1 MRKNK
6 LTHLLEPSLR
16 LYFVFLLLFAAVSAL
31 FSVAVAVI
39 EAAVVAVLYLYFR
52 RSNAQRQ
59 KEIIKYIESVTCNMD
74 TATKDTMVNAPLPMV
89 IFRPEN
95 DEVIWS
101 NDRFLQLTGEREHLF
116 DTKIT
121 AAVPDFSSRWLME
134 GKTECP
140 TEVRIGERR
149 FLVFGHL
156 VRTEDQGGRGYLA
169 TTYWVDVTDFAQVR
183 DIYYSTRPVVGIL
196 TVDNYEELM
205 KGATD
210 SARSAMR
217 SGIDERLAQWVAP
230 AQGLFC
236 RYERDRYLFVFEERF
251 LAQFQEGK
259 FSILETVREV
269 VSPSGIQ
276 ATLSIGVGKDAE
288 TLAELFQY
296 AALSVEMALSRGG
309 DQVVVKNKFNFEF
322 YGGRTKEL
330 EKRTKVKSRVMA
342 NALGELMADASRVF
356 VMGHKYPDMDCIG
369 AAAGVCA
376 MARKKGAPVHII
388 KEAGQNPAS
397 EMSERLGG
405 LGEYKDVFL
414 SQQDAILLA
423 DANCLLVV
431 VDTNRPEQVVSQ
443 DLLEAVHKVAV
454 IDHHRRASSYIA
466 DAALNFHEPYASS
479 ASELVTELLQY
490 LLEPADLLKTE
501 AEALLAGMVLDTK
514 QFTMRTG
521 SRTFEAAAFLR
532 RSGADTGD
540 VKKLFQNDLEGTIAK
555 YDIIQNAK
563 MYHEGIAVAKVDHT
577 VGRITAAQ
585 AADEL
590 LNISGIDTSFVLFPD
605 QEGRVILSARSM
617 GDVNVQ
623 VVLEKLGGGGN
634 AATAGAQVPGK
645 GVDEVNDMTHISRRS
660 ENCETTAGAVG
671 GRPGA
676 GSGCLHRPGGRG
688 PHAPGGGHSGLDGGP
703 SSGGAPHPGLDGG
716 PAGARFPG
724 RGAAGALPAGVQRRQ
739 LPHGLLHQR
748 RGQLSPGRRRS
759 AGAGGL

>member
-397 EMSERLGG
+397 EMSERLGA
-405 LGEYKDVFL
+405 LPEYKDVFL

-479 ASELVTELLQY
+479 ASELVAELLQY

-645 GVDEVNDMTHISRRS
+645 GVDEVNDM
-660 ENCETTAGAVG
+660 
-671 GRPGA
+671 
-676 GSGCLHRPGGRG
+676 
-688 PHAPGGGHSGLDGGP
+688 
-703 SSGGAPHPGLDGG
+703 
-716 PAGARFPG
+716 
-724 RGAAGALPAGVQRRQ
+724 
-739 LPHGLLHQR
+739 LLQAIDAY
-748 RGQLSPGRRRS
+748 LEEE
-759 AGAGGL
+759 

>member
-6 LTHLLEPSLR
+6 LAHLLEPSLR
-16 LYFVFLLLFAAVSAL
+16 LYFVFLLLFAVITTA
-31 FSVAVAVI
+31 FSIPVAVI
-39 EAAVVAVLYLYFR
+39 QLAVVVILYLYFR
-52 RSNAQRQ
+52 RSSAMRQ
-59 KEIIKYIESVTCNMD
+59 KEILKYIENVTCNMD
-74 TATKDTMVNAPLPMV
+74 SATKDTMVNAPLPMV

-101 NDRFLQLTGEREHLF
+101 NDRFLQITGERDHLF
-116 DTKIT
+116 DTKIS

-140 TEVRIGERR
+140 TEVRIGDRR
-149 FLVFGHL
+149 FLVYGHL
-156 VRTEDQGGRGYLA
+156 VRTEEQGARGYLA

-183 DIYYSTRPVVGIL
+183 DDFYASRPVVAIL

-210 SARSAMR
+210 NAKSAMR
-217 SGIDERLAQWVAP
+217 SEIDDRLAQWVAP
-230 AQGLFC
+230 AEGVFC
-236 RYERDRYLFVFEERF
+236 RYERDRYLFIFEEKF

-259 FSILETVREV
+259 YAVLDSVRQV
-269 VSPSGIQ
+269 TSPSGIQ
-276 ATLSIGVGKDAE
+276 ATLSIGIGKDADS
-288 TLAELFQY
+288 LSELYQF

-322 YGGRTKEL
+322 FGGRTKEL

-342 NALGELMADASRVF
+342 NALGELMASASTVF
-356 VMGHKYPDMDCIG
+356 VMGHKYPDLDCIG

-376 MARKKGAPVHII
+376 MARKKGTPVHIVR
-388 KEAGQNPAS
+388 EPGVNPAS
-397 EMSERLGG
+397 EMCDRLAQVP
-405 LGEYKDVFL
+405 EYKDVFV
-414 SQQDAILLA
+414 SPQDAILMA

-479 ASELVTELLQY
+479 ASELSTELLQY
-490 LLEPADLLKTE
+490 LLEPADLLKIE
-501 AEALLAGMVLDTK
+501 AEALLAGITLDTK

-563 MYHEGIAVAKVDHT
+563 MYKAAIAVARVDHT

-590 LNISGIDTSFVLFPD
+590 LNIAGIDTSFVLFPD

-634 AATAGAQVPGK
+634 AATAGAQVPDK
-645 GVDEVNDMTHISRRS
+645 TVDEVTRM
-660 ENCETTAGAVG
+660 
-671 GRPGA
+671 
-676 GSGCLHRPGGRG
+676 
-688 PHAPGGGHSGLDGGP
+688 
-703 SSGGAPHPGLDGG
+703 
-716 PAGARFPG
+716 
-724 RGAAGALPAGVQRRQ
+724 
-739 LPHGLLHQR
+739 LLQAID
-748 RGQLSPGRRRS
+748 QYL
-759 AGAGGL
+759 ADE

>member
-6 LTHLLEPSLR
+6 LSHLLEPSFR
-16 LYFVFLLLFAAVSAL
+16 LYFVFLLLFAVVTAL
-31 FSVAVAVI
+31 FSVPVAVI
-39 EAAVVAVLYLYFR
+39 QLAVVIILYLYFR
-52 RSNAQRQ
+52 RNSAMRQ
-59 KEIIKYIESVTCNMD
+59 KEILKYIENVTCNMD
-74 TATKDTMVNAPLPMV
+74 SATKDTMVNAPLPMV

-101 NDRFLQLTGEREHLF
+101 NDRFLQITGERDHLF

-140 TEVRIGERR
+140 TEVRIGDRR
-149 FLVFGHL
+149 FLVYGHL
-156 VRTEDQGGRGYLA
+156 VRTEEQGARGYLA

-183 DIYYSTRPVVGIL
+183 DDFYSSRPIVAIL

-210 SARSAMR
+210 NAKSAMR
-217 SGIDERLAQWVAP
+217 SEIDDRLAQWVAP
-230 AQGLFC
+230 AQGVFC
-236 RYERDRYLFVFEERF
+236 RYERDRYLFIFEEKF

-259 FSILETVREV
+259 YAVLDSVRQV
-269 VSPSGIQ
+269 TSPAGIQ
-276 ATLSIGVGKDAE
+276 ATLSIGIGKDADS
-288 TLAELFQY
+288 LSELYQF

-309 DQVVVKNKFNFEF
+309 DQVVIKNKFNFEF
-322 YGGRTKEL
+322 FGGRTKEL

-342 NALGELMADASRVF
+342 NALGELMASASMVF
-356 VMGHKYPDMDCIG
+356 VMGHKYPDLDCIG

-376 MARKKGAPVHII
+376 MARKKGAPVHIV
-388 KEAGQNPAS
+388 KEPGVNPAS
-397 EMSERLGG
+397 EMCDRLAE
-405 LGEYKDVFL
+405 LEEYKDVFV
-414 SQQDAILLA
+414 SPQDAILMA

-479 ASELVTELLQY
+479 ASELSTELLQY

-555 YDIIQNAK
+555 YDIIQNAR
-563 MYHEGIAVAKVDHT
+563 MYKAAIAIARVDHT

-590 LNISGIDTSFVLFPD
+590 LNIAGIDTSFVLFPD

-645 GVDEVNDMTHISRRS
+645 TVDEVTK
-660 ENCETTAGAVG
+660 
-671 GRPGA
+671 
-676 GSGCLHRPGGRG
+676 
-688 PHAPGGGHSGLDGGP
+688 
-703 SSGGAPHPGLDGG
+703 
-716 PAGARFPG
+716 
-724 RGAAGALPAGVQRRQ
+724 
-739 LPHGLLHQR
+739 LLIQAID
-748 RGQLSPGRRRS
+748 QYL
-759 AGAGGL
+759 ADE

>member
-16 LYFVFLLLFAAVSAL
+16 LYFAFLLLFAVLSAL
-31 FSVAVAVI
+31 FSIPVAVM
-39 EAAVVAVLYLYFR
+39 EAAVVVALYAYFR

-59 KEIIKYIESVTCNMD
+59 REILKYIDSVTCNMD

-101 NDRFLQLTGEREHLF
+101 NDRFLQITGEREHLF
-116 DTKIT
+116 DTKLT
-121 AAVPDFSSRWLME
+121 AAVPDFSARWLME

-149 FLVFGHL
+149 FMVFGHL
-156 VRTEDQGGRGYLA
+156 VRTEEQGSRGYLA

-183 DIYYSTRPVVGIL
+183 DTYYATRPVVAIL

-269 VSPSGIQ
+269 ASPSGIQ
-276 ATLSIGVGKDAE
+276 ATLSIGIGKDAD
-288 TLAELFQY
+288 TLGELFQY

-309 DQVVVKNKFNFEF
+309 DQTVVKNKFNFEF

-376 MARKKGAPVHII
+376 MARKKGTPVHIV
-388 KEAGQNPAS
+388 KEGGQNPAS
-397 EMSERLGG
+397 EVAERLGA
-405 LGEYKDVFL
+405 LPEYKDVFL
-414 SQQDAILLA
+414 NPQEALILA

-490 LLEPADLLKTE
+490 QLEPADLLKTE

-563 MYHEGIAVAKVDHT
+563 MVKTAIAVAKVDHT
-577 VGRITAAQ
+577 VGRVTAAQ

-645 GVDEVNDMTHISRRS
+645 TVDEVNEM
-660 ENCETTAGAVG
+660 
-671 GRPGA
+671 
-676 GSGCLHRPGGRG
+676 
-688 PHAPGGGHSGLDGGP
+688 
-703 SSGGAPHPGLDGG
+703 
-716 PAGARFPG
+716 
-724 RGAAGALPAGVQRRQ
+724 
-739 LPHGLLHQR
+739 LLR
-748 RGQLSPGRRRS
+748 AIDEYLEDE
-759 AGAGGL
+759 

>member
-276 ATLSIGVGKDAE
+276 ATLSIGIGKDAD

-309 DQVVVKNKFNFEF
+309 DQAVIKNKFNFEL

-645 GVDEVNDMTHISRRS
+645 GVDEVNDM
-660 ENCETTAGAVG
+660 
-671 GRPGA
+671 
-676 GSGCLHRPGGRG
+676 
-688 PHAPGGGHSGLDGGP
+688 
-703 SSGGAPHPGLDGG
+703 
-716 PAGARFPG
+716 
-724 RGAAGALPAGVQRRQ
+724 
-739 LPHGLLHQR
+739 LLQAIDAY
-748 RGQLSPGRRRS
+748 LEEE
-759 AGAGGL
+759 

>member
-6 LTHLLEPSLR
+6 LSHLVEPSLR
-16 LYFVFLLLFAAVSAL
+16 LYFLCLILFAAVTAL
-31 FSVAVAVI
+31 FSLPAAAA
-39 EAAVVAVLYLYFR
+39 ELAVVVILYLYFR
-52 RSNAQRQ
+52 RSNALRQ
-59 KEIIKYIESVTCNMD
+59 KEILKYIENVTCNMD
-74 TATKDTMVNAPLPMV
+74 SATKDTMVNAPLPMV

-101 NDRFLQLTGEREHLF
+101 NDRFLQITGEREHLF

-149 FLVFGHL
+149 FLVYGHL
-156 VRTEDQGGRGYLA
+156 VRTEEQGARGYLA

-183 DIYYSTRPVVGIL
+183 DEFYATRPVVAIL

-210 SARSAMR
+210 NAKSAMR
-217 SGIDERLAQWVAP
+217 SEIDDRLAQWVAP
-230 AQGLFC
+230 AQGVFC
-236 RYERDRYLFVFEERF
+236 RYERDRYLFLFEERY

-259 FSILETVREV
+259 FSILDTVRQV
-269 VSPSGIQ
+269 TSPSGIQ
-276 ATLSIGVGKDAE
+276 ATLSIGIGKDGD
-288 TLAELFQY
+288 TFGDLFQY

-322 YGGRTKEL
+322 FGGRTKEL

-342 NALGELMADASRVF
+342 NALGELMADASTVF
-356 VMGHKYPDMDCIG
+356 VMGHKYPDLDCIG

-376 MARKKGAPVHII
+376 MARKKGTPVHIVR
-388 KEAGQNPAS
+388 EPGVNPAS
-397 EMSERLGG
+397 EMSDRLSA
-405 LGEYKDVFL
+405 LPEYKDVFL
-414 SQQDAILLA
+414 SPQDAILLA
-423 DANCLLVV
+423 DSNCLLVV

-479 ASELVTELLQY
+479 ASELVTELSQY
-490 LLEPADLLKTE
+490 LLEPADLLKIE
-501 AEALLAGMVLDTK
+501 AEALLAGITLDTK

-540 VKKLFQNDLEGTIAK
+540 VKKLFQNDLEGTIAR
-555 YDIIQNAK
+555 YDIIQTAR
-563 MYHEGIAVAKVDHT
+563 MYKDGIAVARVDHT

-645 GVDEVNDMTHISRRS
+645 TVDEVTKM
-660 ENCETTAGAVG
+660 
-671 GRPGA
+671 
-676 GSGCLHRPGGRG
+676 
-688 PHAPGGGHSGLDGGP
+688 
-703 SSGGAPHPGLDGG
+703 
-716 PAGARFPG
+716 
-724 RGAAGALPAGVQRRQ
+724 
-739 LPHGLLHQR
+739 LLQAID
-748 RGQLSPGRRRS
+748 QYLEDE
-759 AGAGGL
+759 

>member
-6 LTHLLEPSLR
+6 LSHLLEPSFR
-16 LYFVFLLLFAAVSAL
+16 LYFVFLLLFAALDAL
-31 FSVAVAVI
+31 FSLPVAVL
-39 EAAVVAVLYLYFR
+39 EMAVVVILYLYFR
-52 RSNAQRQ
+52 RSSAARQ
-59 KEIIKYIESVTCNMD
+59 KEILSYIENVTCNMD
-74 TATKDTMVNAPLPMV
+74 SATKDTMVNAPLPMV

-101 NDRFLQLTGEREHLF
+101 NDRFLQITGEREHMF
-116 DTKIT
+116 DTKLT

-134 GKTECP
+134 GKTQCP
-140 TEVRIGERR
+140 TEVRIGEQR

-156 VRTEDQGGRGYLA
+156 VRTEEQGSRGYLA

-183 DIYYSTRPVVGIL
+183 DDYYATRPVVAIL
-196 TVDNYEELM
+196 LVDNYEELM

-210 SARSAMR
+210 SNRSAMR
-217 SGIDERLAQWVAP
+217 SEIDDRLAQWVAP

-236 RYERDRYLFVFEERF
+236 RYERDRYLFVFEEQY

-259 FSILETVREV
+259 FSILETVRQ
-269 VSPSGIQ
+269 VSSPAGIQ
-276 ATLSIGVGKDAE
+276 ATVSIGIGKEAD
-288 TLAELFQY
+288 TLGELFQY
-296 AALSVEMALSRGG
+296 ASLSVEMALSRGG

-322 YGGRTKEL
+322 FGGRTKEL

-342 NALGELMADASRVF
+342 NALGELMADASMVF
-356 VMGHKYPDMDCIG
+356 VMGHKYPDLDCIG

-376 MARKKGAPVHII
+376 MARKKGTPVHIV
-388 KEAGQNPAS
+388 KEPGQNPAS
-397 EMSERLGG
+397 EMSDRLAETE
-405 LGEYKDVFL
+405 EYRGVFL
-414 SQQDAILLA
+414 SPQDALVKA

-479 ASELVTELLQY
+479 ASELATELLQY
-490 LLEPADLLKTE
+490 LLEPADLLKIE

-555 YDIIQNAK
+555 YDIIQTAR
-563 MYHEGIAVAKVDHT
+563 MYKSGIAVAKVDHT

-590 LNISGIDTSFVLFPD
+590 LNISGVDTSFVLFPD

-645 GVDEVNDMTHISRRS
+645 TVDEV
-660 ENCETTAGAVG
+660 AGM
-671 GRPGA
+671 
-676 GSGCLHRPGGRG
+676 
-688 PHAPGGGHSGLDGGP
+688 
-703 SSGGAPHPGLDGG
+703 
-716 PAGARFPG
+716 
-724 RGAAGALPAGVQRRQ
+724 
-739 LPHGLLHQR
+739 LLRAIDQY
-748 RGQLSPGRRRS
+748 LEDE
-759 AGAGGL
+759 

>member
-1 MRKNK
+1 MID
-6 LTHLLEPSLR
+6 LLARHDLHIPC
-16 LYFVFLLLFAAVSAL
+16 LLDADVG
-31 FSVAVAVI
+31 I
-39 EAAVVAVLYLYFR
+39 EALIGHSCLDDLALMLNLHLNGRFVQAVEVR
-52 RSNAQRQ
+52 RPGFNDFIAGQRQ
-59 KEIIKYIESVTCNMD
+59 RLAHGHTIFISPDGIHQTARPGVVNLKLCVRDRGPSGPSVHRVIVGAGLGD
-74 TATKDTMVNAPLPMV
+74 LDLARDGGILPLNLGDFSGLHINSLELV
-89 IFRPEN
+89 VHNIAL
-95 DEVIWS
+95 V
-101 NDRFLQLTGEREHLF
+101 LQLTQIESARTGQIINIDISPVIRGVLTNRLPIAIIKQEN
-116 DTKIT
+116 DTRDSLT
-121 AAVPDFSSRWLME
+121 
-134 GKTECP
+134 
-140 TEVRIGERR
+140 VR
-149 FLVFGHL
+149 VHL
-156 VRTEDQGGRGYLA
+156 VDENTTDGLVGYRLAGDLSILHSKIDGGGVQPERTGAVRFHRVVIDQGGRGYLA

-466 DAALNFHEPYASS
+466 DAALN
-479 ASELVTELLQY
+479 
-490 LLEPADLLKTE
+490 
-501 AEALLAGMVLDTK
+501 
-514 QFTMRTG
+514 
-521 SRTFEAAAFLR
+521 
-532 RSGADTGD
+532 
-540 VKKLFQNDLEGTIAK
+540 
-555 YDIIQNAK
+555 
-563 MYHEGIAVAKVDHT
+563 
-577 VGRITAAQ
+577 
-585 AADEL
+585 
-590 LNISGIDTSFVLFPD
+590 
-605 QEGRVILSARSM
+605 
-617 GDVNVQ
+617 
-623 VVLEKLGGGGN
+623 
-634 AATAGAQVPGK
+634 
-645 GVDEVNDMTHISRRS
+645 
-660 ENCETTAGAVG
+660 
-671 GRPGA
+671 
-676 GSGCLHRPGGRG
+676 
-688 PHAPGGGHSGLDGGP
+688 
-703 SSGGAPHPGLDGG
+703 
-716 PAGARFPG
+716 
-724 RGAAGALPAGVQRRQ
+724 
-739 LPHGLLHQR
+739 
-748 RGQLSPGRRRS
+748 
-759 AGAGGL
+759 

>member
-1 MRKNK
+1 M
-6 LTHLLEPSLR
+6 EPSFR
-16 LYFVFLLLFAAVSAL
+16 LYFAFLILFAVVTAL
-31 FSVAVAVI
+31 FSIPVAVI
-39 EAAVVAVLYLYFR
+39 QVAVVAILYLYFR
-52 RSNAQRQ
+52 RNNAMRQ
-59 KEIIKYIESVTCNMD
+59 KEILKYIENVTCNMD
-74 TATKDTMVNAPLPMV
+74 SATKDTMVNAPLPMV

-101 NDRFLQLTGEREHLF
+101 NDRFLQITGEREHMF

-134 GKTECP
+134 GKNECP
-140 TEVRIGERR
+140 TEVRIGDRR
-149 FLVFGHL
+149 FLVYGHL
-156 VRTEDQGGRGYLA
+156 VRTEEQGARGYLA

-183 DIYYSTRPVVGIL
+183 DEYYASRPVVAIL

-210 SARSAMR
+210 NAKSAMR
-217 SGIDERLAQWVAP
+217 SEIDDRLAQWVAP
-230 AQGLFC
+230 TQGVFT
-236 RYERDRYLFVFEERF
+236 RYERDRYLFLFEEKF

-259 FSILETVREV
+259 YSVLDSVRQV
-269 VSPSGIQ
+269 TSPSGIQ
-276 ATLSIGVGKDAE
+276 ATLSIGIGKDADS
-288 TLAELFQY
+288 LGELYQY

-309 DQVVVKNKFNFEF
+309 DQVVIKNKFNFEF
-322 YGGRTKEL
+322 FGGRTKEL

-342 NALGELMADASRVF
+342 NALGELMADASMVF
-356 VMGHKYPDMDCIG
+356 VMGHKYPDLDCIG

-376 MARKKGAPVHII
+376 MARKKGTPVHIV
-388 KEAGQNPAS
+388 KEPGVNPAS
-397 EMSERLGG
+397 EMCARLEAVE
-405 LGEYKDVFL
+405 EYQGVFL
-414 SQQDAILLA
+414 SPQDAILLA
-423 DANCLLVV
+423 DSNCLLVV

-479 ASELVTELLQY
+479 ASELSTELLQY
-490 LLEPADLLKTE
+490 LLEPADLLKIE
-501 AEALLAGMVLDTK
+501 AEALLAGIALDTK

-555 YDIIQNAK
+555 YDIIQTAR
-563 MYHEGIAVAKVDHT
+563 MYKSGIAVAKVDHT

-634 AATAGAQVPGK
+634 AATAGAQVPNK
-645 GVDEVNDMTHISRRS
+645 TVDEV
-660 ENCETTAGAVG
+660 AGMLFQAIDQYL
-671 GRPGA
+671 A
-676 GSGCLHRPGGRG
+676 
-688 PHAPGGGHSGLDGGP
+688 DE
-703 SSGGAPHPGLDGG
+703 
-716 PAGARFPG
+716 
-724 RGAAGALPAGVQRRQ
+724 
-739 LPHGLLHQR
+739 
-748 RGQLSPGRRRS
+748 
-759 AGAGGL
+759 

>member
-31 FSVAVAVI
+31 LSVAVAVI

-645 GVDEVNDMTHISRRS
+645 GVDEVNDM
-660 ENCETTAGAVG
+660 
-671 GRPGA
+671 
-676 GSGCLHRPGGRG
+676 
-688 PHAPGGGHSGLDGGP
+688 
-703 SSGGAPHPGLDGG
+703 
-716 PAGARFPG
+716 
-724 RGAAGALPAGVQRRQ
+724 
-739 LPHGLLHQR
+739 LLQAIDAY
-748 RGQLSPGRRRS
+748 LEEE
-759 AGAGGL
+759 

>member
-276 ATLSIGVGKDAE
+276 ATLSIGVGKDAD

-454 IDHHRRASSYIA
+454 IDNHRRASSYIA

-645 GVDEVNDMTHISRRS
+645 GVDEVNDM
-660 ENCETTAGAVG
+660 
-671 GRPGA
+671 
-676 GSGCLHRPGGRG
+676 
-688 PHAPGGGHSGLDGGP
+688 
-703 SSGGAPHPGLDGG
+703 
-716 PAGARFPG
+716 
-724 RGAAGALPAGVQRRQ
+724 
-739 LPHGLLHQR
+739 LLQAIDAY
-748 RGQLSPGRRRS
+748 LEEE
-759 AGAGGL
+759 

>member
-6 LTHLLEPSLR
+6 LSHLLEPSFR
-16 LYFVFLLLFAAVSAL
+16 LYFVFLLLFAALDAL
-31 FSVAVAVI
+31 FSLPVAVL
-39 EAAVVAVLYLYFR
+39 EMAVVVILYLYFR
-52 RSNAQRQ
+52 RSSAARQ
-59 KEIIKYIESVTCNMD
+59 KEILSYIENVTCNMD
-74 TATKDTMVNAPLPMV
+74 SATKDTMVNAPLPMV

-101 NDRFLQLTGEREHLF
+101 NDRFLQITGEREHMF
-116 DTKIT
+116 DTKLT

-134 GKTECP
+134 GKTQCP
-140 TEVRIGERR
+140 TEVRIADRR

-156 VRTEDQGGRGYLA
+156 VRTEEQGSRGYLA

-183 DIYYSTRPVVGIL
+183 DDYYATRPVVAIL
-196 TVDNYEELM
+196 LVDNYEELM

-210 SARSAMR
+210 SNRSAMR
-217 SGIDERLAQWVAP
+217 SEIDDRLAQWVAP

-236 RYERDRYLFVFEERF
+236 RYERDRYLFVFEEQY

-259 FSILETVREV
+259 FSILETVRQ
-269 VSPSGIQ
+269 VSSPAGIQ
-276 ATLSIGVGKDAE
+276 ATVSIGIGKEAD
-288 TLAELFQY
+288 TLGELFQY
-296 AALSVEMALSRGG
+296 ASLSVEMALSRGG

-322 YGGRTKEL
+322 FGGRTKEL

-342 NALGELMADASRVF
+342 NALGELMADASMVF
-356 VMGHKYPDMDCIG
+356 VMGHKYPDLDCIG

-376 MARKKGAPVHII
+376 MARKKGTPVHIV
-388 KEAGQNPAS
+388 KEPGQNPAS
-397 EMSERLGG
+397 EMSDRLAETE
-405 LGEYKDVFL
+405 EYRGVFL
-414 SQQDAILLA
+414 SPQDALVKA

-479 ASELVTELLQY
+479 ASELATELLQY
-490 LLEPADLLKTE
+490 LLEPADLLKIE

-555 YDIIQNAK
+555 YDIIQTAR
-563 MYHEGIAVAKVDHT
+563 MYKSGIAVAKVDHT

-590 LNISGIDTSFVLFPD
+590 LNISGVDTSFVLFPD

-645 GVDEVNDMTHISRRS
+645 TVDEV
-660 ENCETTAGAVG
+660 AGM
-671 GRPGA
+671 
-676 GSGCLHRPGGRG
+676 
-688 PHAPGGGHSGLDGGP
+688 
-703 SSGGAPHPGLDGG
+703 
-716 PAGARFPG
+716 
-724 RGAAGALPAGVQRRQ
+724 
-739 LPHGLLHQR
+739 LLRAIDQY
-748 RGQLSPGRRRS
+748 LEDE
-759 AGAGGL
+759 